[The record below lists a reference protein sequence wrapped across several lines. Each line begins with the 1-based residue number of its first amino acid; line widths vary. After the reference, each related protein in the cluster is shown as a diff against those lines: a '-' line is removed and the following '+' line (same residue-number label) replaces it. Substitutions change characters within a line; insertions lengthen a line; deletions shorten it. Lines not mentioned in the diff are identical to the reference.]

1 MRTKWSLA
9 ALIGVSLLLGRSDG
23 IAQQQTQSVAQN
35 AQGNEDAAWQH
46 FSSTDTARIVRGFQI
61 APVPLHLRGKNVQ
74 LVGLGSY
81 IVNAQGGCNDC
92 HTSPPDANGGDPF
105 AGERKKVNAARYL
118 GGRYTLWGPHESR
131 YAGLAQSHAPRQQR
145 SSRQPDVGAI
155 SVGAPNGRRPEA
167 SPALCALGGSRPP
180 PGHAVARLP
189 GHDRSR
195 SARDLPVLARDSV
208 VAVESVGGLERCAR
222 KWADEAFSWRSCSA

>member
-1 MRTKWSLA
+1 MRTKWFLV

-23 IAQQQTQSVAQN
+23 IAQQQTQSAAQN

-92 HTSPPDANGGDPF
+92 HTSPSYADGGNPF
-105 AGERKKVNAARYL
+105 AGEPKKVNAARYL
-118 GGRYTLWGPHESR
+118 AGGTPFGDPTNPDTPVSR
-131 YAGLAQSHAPRQQR
+131 NLTPRASNGLPANLTWEQFRWVLR
-145 SSRQPDVGAI
+145 TGADLKH
-155 SVGAPNGRRPEA
+155 RRPFAPSED
-167 SPALCALGGSRPP
+167 
-180 PGHAVARLP
+180 
-189 GHDRSR
+189 HDLLQVMPWPVYQDMTD
-195 SARDLPVLARDSV
+195 RDLRAIYEYL
-208 VAVESVGGLERCAR
+208 
-222 KWADEAFSWRSCSA
+222 RSIPSLPSNP